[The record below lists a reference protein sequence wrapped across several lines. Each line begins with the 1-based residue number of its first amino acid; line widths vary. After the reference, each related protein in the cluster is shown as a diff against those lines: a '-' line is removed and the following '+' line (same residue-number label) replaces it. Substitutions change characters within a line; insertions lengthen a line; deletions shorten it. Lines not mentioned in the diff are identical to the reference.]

1 MKNTENFMLDLYEY
15 DDNANLMDGFNHNM
29 ELLDNQLF
37 ANRTDINTLNTG
49 LANLQLTVTQALQ
62 QINTSIEDI
71 KDLATRVSTLE
82 TQYTSL
88 NQMVQQ
94 VNGNLSTTTAETSAN
109 STAIEGLTTDVNE
122 LDNRV
127 KVLEEKSE

>member
-62 QINTSIEDI
+62 QINTSVEDI
-71 KDLATRVSTLE
+71 KAIATRVSTLE

-94 VNGNLSTTTAETSAN
+94 VNGNLSNTTAETSAN
-109 STAIEGLTTDVNE
+109 TTAIEGLTTDVNE
-122 LDNRV
+122 IDNRV